1 MHNKCMRWY
10 GNLQIVANNNNMAMS
25 IHKKRQILT
34 LMSLCYLLIP
44 GIVSLIGFILFYS
57 AVFFIFYLRHKGII
71 LSLYTPIQNTR
82 Y

>member
-1 MHNKCMRWY
+1 MRWY

-25 IHKKRQILT
+25 IHKKGEILT

-44 GIVSLIGFILFYS
+44 GVVSLIGFTLFYS

-71 LSLYTPIQNTR
+71 LSLHTPTQNKR